1 MWYTYLNRN
10 QLYMRSYR
18 THNLWLDQYMK
29 KIRTPRV
36 HAFHIGL
43 FKRMGK
49 TYSGARVMAAW
60 WGFTFFAIGKFL
72 VGFSKQAVEDKKSP
86 EVYNRLISI
95 FQKNQYGYH
104 TRIMSDF
111 DMLLDAVVNER
122 FIDDSSAYYDD
133 PVLTKEIEDTE
144 LGLQSDFSEA
154 DVKHLLKDKDHGHH
168 DLKKCFRYPDRF
180 GTNYDKTDDL
190 SIYKVVPKGQKPIV

>member
-1 MWYTYLNRN
+1 MWYAYLNRN

-29 KIRTPRV
+29 KMRTPRV
-36 HAFHIGL
+36 HAFHIGV

-49 TYSGARVMAAW
+49 TYSGARVMAAL
-60 WGFTFFAIGKFL
+60 WGFTFFAMAKFFL
-72 VGFSKQAVEDKKSP
+72 GFSKKAEEDKKP
-86 EVYNRLISI
+86 AEVYNRLISI

-111 DMLLDAVVNER
+111 DLLLEAVLNER

-133 PVLTKEIEDTE
+133 PVLSNEIADMEQ
-144 LGLQSDFSEA
+144 GLQSDFSEA
-154 DVKHLLKDKDHGHH
+154 DVKHLLKDKGGDHH
-168 DLKKCFRYPDRF
+168 DSKKCVRFPARF
-180 GTNYDKTDDL
+180 GTNYEKSDDL
-190 SIYKVVPKGQKPIV
+190 SIYKVMPKGQKPIV